1 MEETIYKPLNHVFD
15 KRLLFKYVKNSNTE
29 IILKK

>member
-1 MEETIYKPLNHVFD
+1 MGWKKIFINHVFD
-15 KRLLFKYVKNSNTE
+15 KRLLFKYVKNSNAE